1 MIVGGLVLAGL
12 LTVIAVILAVKGGS
26 EEKQKMK
33 RSLIREPAVAGQF
46 YPAQKEALEEQVA
59 SFLAKAK
66 PLNEEEA
73 PNFLIVPHAGY
84 PYSGPV
90 AAQAFAQ
97 VKEGNFKTV
106 ILLGPAHQAYFSGA
120 ALDGNDFWQTPLGRL
135 ALDKEKISKLQ
146 DREGG
151 IIINSLPHENE
162 HCLEVPLPFL
172 QMVGLENFK
181 IIPILLGQAD
191 EAFLELL
198 AQKISNVFDEQ
209 TLLVVSSDLSHYPPA
224 ELARAVD
231 EQTVA
236 AILSGKEEV
245 FSKTLEEL
253 SQNYPQVATFACGQE
268 AIRVGLKV
276 GQALGITKQ
285 KLFSLTNSGEVTGE
299 EERVVGY
306 AAIGFWLNVPAS
318 SSRHSDESQN
328 LSDAIR
334 GSQPDDTQEEFSQE
348 ERKMLLSW
356 ARQALTSFFKK
367 GETPDE
373 PPPTPRL
380 AQKRGVFVTLKK
392 NGQLRGCIGDFSAD
406 EPLWEKVK
414 KMALAAAFDDPRFLP
429 LSPEELDKIKI
440 EISVLSP
447 MRKVNTA
454 EEIEMGK
461 HGVYL
466 KYGQRS
472 ATFLPQVAEET
483 GWEREEFL
491 ANLCAEKAGLPA
503 DCWRDPEVE
512 LFTYTAE
519 VFKEE

>member
-12 LTVIAVILAVKGGS
+12 LTVITVILAAKGGS
-26 EEKQKMK
+26 EEKQKMEK
-33 RSLIREPAVAGQF
+33 PLIREPAVAGQF
-46 YPAQKEALEEQVA
+46 YPAEKEALEEQVA
-59 SFLAKAK
+59 SFLAKAE

-90 AAQAFAQ
+90 AAQAFAR
-97 VKEGNFKTV
+97 VREGNFKTV

-120 ALDGNDFWQTPLGRL
+120 ALDGNDFWQTPLGKV

-146 DREGG
+146 DKEGG

-162 HCLEVPLPFL
+162 HCLEVLLPFL
-172 QMVGLENFK
+172 QTVGGEDFK

-224 ELARAVD
+224 DLARAVD

-276 GQALGITKQ
+276 GQALGIIKQ
-285 KLFSLTNSGEVTGE
+285 KLLAVSNSGVVTGE
-299 EERVVGY
+299 KERAVGY
-306 AAIGFWLNVPAS
+306 AAIGFWLNAPKVVNGNKKDDAEEKLS
-318 SSRHSDESQN
+318 S
-328 LSDAIR
+328 
-334 GSQPDDTQEEFSQE
+334 EEKE
-348 ERKMLLSW
+348 MLLSR
-356 ARQALTSFFKK
+356 ARRALENYFGK
-367 GETPDE
+367 GEAPDE

-429 LSPEELDKIKI
+429 LSPEELDEIKI

-447 MRKVNTA
+447 MRKVNSV

-466 KYGQRS
+466 KYGQRT

-483 GWEREEFL
+483 GWSREEFL
-491 ANLCAEKAGLPA
+491 ANLCVEKAGLPA

-519 VFKEE
+519 VFQEE

>member
-1 MIVGGLVLAGL
+1 VGKRKLIAGGLVLAGL
-12 LTVIAVILAVKGGS
+12 LTLVVVVLAVKGGN
-26 EEKQKMK
+26 EEKQKMEK
-33 RSLIREPAVAGQF
+33 PLIREPAVAGQF
-46 YPAQKEALEEQVA
+46 YPAQKEALEEQ
-59 SFLAKAK
+59 LALFFSKA
-66 PLNEEEA
+66 LSSEEVGEA

-84 PYSGPV
+84 SYSGPV

-97 VKEGNFKTV
+97 IKGGNFKTV
-106 ILLGPAHQAYFSGA
+106 ILLGPSHQAYFAGA

-135 ALDKEKISKLQ
+135 ALDREKISKLQ
-146 DREGG
+146 DQEGG
-151 IIINSLPHENE
+151 IIISNLPHKNE
-162 HCLEVPLPFL
+162 HCLEVLLPFL
-172 QMVGLENFK
+172 QTVGLEDLK
-181 IIPILLGQAD
+181 IVPILLGQAD
-191 EAFLELL
+191 EAVLSLL
-198 AQKISNVFDEQ
+198 AQKISNIFDEQ

-224 ELARAVD
+224 DLARAID

-276 GQALGITKQ
+276 GQALGMTKQ
-285 KLFSLTNSGEVTGE
+285 KLFSLTNSGEVAGE
-299 EERVVGY
+299 KEQAVGY
-306 AAIGFWLNVPAS
+306 AAIGFWLNAPKTA
-318 SSRHSDESQN
+318 N
-328 LSDAIR
+328 
-334 GSQPDDTQEEFSQE
+334 GNKKDDTEEKLSPE
-348 ERKMLLSW
+348 EKEMLLSR
-356 ARQALTSFFKK
+356 ARGALKNYFGK
-367 GETPDE
+367 GEAPDE
-373 PPPTPRL
+373 PPPPPRL

-429 LSPEELDKIKI
+429 LSPEELEEIKI

-447 MRKVNTA
+447 MRKVNSV

-483 GWEREEFL
+483 GWSREEFL
-491 ANLCAEKAGLPA
+491 TNLCVEKAGLPA
-503 DCWRDPEVE
+503 DCWRHPEVE

-519 VFKEE
+519 VFQEE